1 MINNKNLVFKPP
13 MLEQML
19 KGNTFIFGVDDPDR
33 DQVTSDSVMTFE
45 NSFLI
50 YRDIQ
55 SNEKV
60 GRIAMDI
67 RE

>member
-1 MINNKNLVFKPP
+1 